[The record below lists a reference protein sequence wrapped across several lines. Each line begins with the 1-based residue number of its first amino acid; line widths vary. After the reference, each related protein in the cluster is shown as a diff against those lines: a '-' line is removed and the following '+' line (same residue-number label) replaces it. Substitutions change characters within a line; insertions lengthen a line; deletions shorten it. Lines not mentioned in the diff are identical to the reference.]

1 MAQMEASRYEAE
13 LKTLMR
19 LAFIL
24 DAAAEG
30 VLGKGAPAM
39 MYQSGRDAGCSQ
51 GQALART
58 DDFEEALH
66 MALADGEDVWRF
78 DRWMDPGQQD
88 NWMESNGRS
97 STWIVFRRCPLMNL
111 GKTVGS
117 NPGGLL
123 CQAVHGFMAGSME
136 SSLGTRVDMKIAHCG
151 PRACKILVETRT

>member
-58 DDFEEALH
+58 DDFDEALRT
-66 MALADGEDVWRF
+66 ALSECDDAWRF
-78 DRWMDPGQQD
+78 ERWIDPGQED
-88 NWMESNGRS
+88 NWM
-97 STWIVFRRCPLMNL
+97 
-111 GKTVGS
+111 
-117 NPGGLL
+117 
-123 CQAVHGFMAGSME
+123 
-136 SSLGTRVDMKIAHCG
+136 
-151 PRACKILVETRT
+151 

>member
-30 VLGKGAPAM
+30 VLGKGAPAI

-51 GQALART
+51 GQALDRT
-58 DDFEEALH
+58 EDFDEALRT
-66 MALADGEDVWRF
+66 ALQEGEEVWQF
-78 DRWMDPGQQD
+78 ERWTDPGQEEY
-88 NWMESNGRS
+88 WMESDGRR
-97 STWIVFRRCPLMNL
+97 STWIVFQRCPLMSL
-111 GKTVGS
+111 GRTVGS

-123 CQAVHGFMAGSME
+123 CQAVHGYMAGSME

-151 PRACKILVETRT
+151 PRACKILVEMRV